1 MDYKEKYTKQE
12 VEELA
17 SWFKEHER
25 ELPQSLRIDKA
36 TFTSDLQ
43 KTVRILLEQSL
54 MYADN
59 PTFYGTI
66 RMLLSIKNKLEEQ
79 K

>member
-12 VEELA
+12 IEELIG
-17 SWFKEHER
+17 WFKEHEH
-25 ELPQSLRIDKA
+25 ELPQTLQIDKA
-36 TFTSDLQ
+36 TFTPDLQ
-43 KTVRILLEQSL
+43 RTVHILLEQGL
-54 MYADN
+54 MYVEN

-66 RMLLSIKNKLEEQ
+66 RMLFLIKSKLEEQ